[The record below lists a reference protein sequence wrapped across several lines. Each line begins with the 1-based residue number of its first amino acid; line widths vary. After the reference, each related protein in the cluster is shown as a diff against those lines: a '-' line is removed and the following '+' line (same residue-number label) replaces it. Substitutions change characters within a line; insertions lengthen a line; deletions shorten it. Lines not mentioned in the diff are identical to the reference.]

1 MEYEFENFG
10 KFIQRVNL
18 SIILFCVFS
27 IITAIQ
33 IGQFNKNLSRAEAIK
48 TSIVTSQSSVFEYI
62 EESLRQ
68 GSDSPELVWSARL
81 KDDDMR
87 NLINHELEIEMLAQW
102 FDKFWQGEKNQE
114 ASGQLQLAFF
124 EISSIAGY
132 AEEIKN
138 ITGNSS
144 KTIESSINALDSF
157 LKKREIKSIKL
168 PLLGTEIDV
177 SLLMTVIPVTQ
188 SLLLLVV
195 SGYLVIVS
203 NIIVNTSNVKD
214 LLSNTVLYA
223 TNYNTKDIY
232 HHIFKFP
239 RLIPSLLMFF
249 TLYIYGL
256 ISVFY
261 WQFWLTVVTIALHLV
276 STLVLDRKILSI
288 VLSSNKSIQPTAEA
302 AAD

>member
-18 SIILFCVFS
+18 SIILFCAFS
-27 IITAIQ
+27 IVTAIQ
-33 IGQFNKNLSRAEAIK
+33 ISQFNKNLSRAEAIK
-48 TSIVTSQSSVFEYI
+48 TMIVTSQSSVFEYI
-62 EESLRQ
+62 EEALRQ
-68 GSDSPELVWSARL
+68 GSNSPELVWSTRF
-81 KDDDMR
+81 KDDDMK
-87 NLINHELEIEMLAQW
+87 NLINHELEIEMLSQW

-124 EISSIAGY
+124 ELSSIADY

-188 SLLLLVV
+188 SLLLFVV
-195 SGYLVIVS
+195 SGYL
-203 NIIVNTSNVKD
+203 
-214 LLSNTVLYA
+214 
-223 TNYNTKDIY
+223 
-232 HHIFKFP
+232 
-239 RLIPSLLMFF
+239 
-249 TLYIYGL
+249 GL
-256 ISVFY
+256 
-261 WQFWLTVVTIALHLV
+261 
-276 STLVLDRKILSI
+276 
-288 VLSSNKSIQPTAEA
+288 PE
-302 AAD
+302 